1 MWQSTSSTI
10 VELPQT
16 HTNKSWDI
24 QSALKNQDRTAPRA
38 AGRPMTQ
45 HLIWPSKA
53 PSKEKILGVVVGQ
66 GSLRVQNKQEK
77 AKRTWYVMICS
88 LCGQQFGC
96 QAASLRWTLHW
107 RGQCQQLRGLP
118 PVCGSFEYLWV
129 FFSLR
134 DTWYCQSKPQN
145 ELTSSHTASLGHR
158 PLCILEV
165 ALLQSPVR
173 ILRIEVRLFRDL
185 LERELEACG
194 INHGD
199 TTVVF

>member
-1 MWQSTSSTI
+1 MWQSTSSTF
-10 VELPQT
+10 VELPQI

-45 HLIWPSKA
+45 HLISPSKA
-53 PSKEKILGVVVGQ
+53 PSKEKILGRGWLGFLTSAEQ
-66 GSLRVQNKQEK
+66 ARESKKN
-77 AKRTWYVMICS
+77 MICS
-88 LCGQQFGC
+88 ICGRQFGC

-118 PVCGSFEYLWV
+118 PVCWSFEYLWV

-134 DTWYCQSKPQN
+134 DTRYCQSKPQN
-145 ELTSSHTASLGHR
+145 EITLSHTASLGHQ

-173 ILRIEVRLFRDL
+173 IVRIEVRLFRDL

-194 INHGD
+194 TINHGD
-199 TTVVF
+199 TVVFG